1 MRLRSASSGA
11 DDSVW
16 LCRTIPSGKH
26 FSESPLSGGDDDDDD
41 DGDDGHIWL
50 THPRL
55 QARDPSRRNQ
65 NAKAVMNLKR

>member
-26 FSESPLSGGDDDDDD
+26 FSESPLSGSDDGDD
-41 DGDDGHIWL
+41 DGDGDCGGGGGDTVLFL
-50 THPRL
+50 TIHHLILR
-55 QARDPSRRNQ
+55 
-65 NAKAVMNLKR
+65 